1 MEDLI
6 IKYLTN
12 SITDK
17 ELHILYNW
25 IQEGNNKQLFK
36 NYVKSNY
43 QIDLLHLPDAE
54 KTYGKID
61 REINN
66 SKASNV
72 INIYRKNK
80 WFLYAAASVLIIM
93 LTTTLFITSQ
103 DKSKNTIIP
112 TESAPITIQLN
123 NGEEINISSNANSI
137 NVGSQKVASQDPTKN
152 KLSYLSNSE
161 QVGKEPEYNTI
172 KIPYG
177 KKYEL
182 ILSDSTV
189 VHLNAG
195 ASLKFP
201 VSFQGNKRKVIL
213 TGEAFFDVSKDATKP
228 FIVESNKIQIEVLG
242 TKFNVSEYSSRNTSE
257 VVLVEG
263 SVKMNGKEAQ
273 KGQILSPG
281 EMGTFDQ
288 KSNTLKKEK
297 VDTEL
302 YTSWLYGKL
311 IFRNKSFDEILNSLE
326 RKFNVEFIVK
336 NEALEKSEFNAT
348 FDKDVSL
355 DKMLFYFEQ
364 AYNIKYTV
372 KNNKIIIK

>member
-54 KTYGKID
+54 MTYSKID
-61 REINN
+61 REINAP
-66 SKASNV
+66 KASKV

-80 WFLYAAASVLIIM
+80 WFLYAAASVLIIL
-93 LTTTLFITSQ
+93 LTTKLFISNHNN
-103 DKSKNTIIP
+103 SANTIIP
-112 TESAPITIQLN
+112 SESAPITIRLN
-123 NGEEINISSNANSI
+123 NGEEININSDVNSI
-137 NVGSQKVASQDPTKN
+137 NVGSQKVANQDPSKN
-152 KLSYLSNSE
+152 KLSYLGSSK
-161 QVGKEPEYNTI
+161 QASQEPEYNTI
-172 KIPYG
+172 TIPYG

-201 VSFQGNKRKVIL
+201 VSFTGNSRKVTL

-228 FIVESNKIQIEVLG
+228 FIVESNNIQIEVLG
-242 TKFNVSEYSSRNTSE
+242 TKFNMSEYSSRNTSE
-257 VVLVEG
+257 VVLIEG
-263 SVKMNGKEAQ
+263 SVKMNGKEAEE
-273 KGQILSPG
+273 GQILIPG

-326 RKFNVEFIVK
+326 RKFNVEFVVED
-336 NEALEKSEFNAT
+336 EALEKSEFNAT

-364 AYNIKYTV
+364 AYDIKYTV